1 MTTPSTEQNPADLSL
16 QSDEAKAIVAEIKAD
31 NAALEEAAAEAG
43 GEAEA
48 VAQQAQVTDEVL
60 EELEELQEAQEASGP
75 A

>member
-1 MTTPSTEQNPADLSL
+1 MTTPSTEQNPAELSL

-43 GEAEA
+43 VEAEA